1 MPSPAEPGFVHTFLP
16 GRVVFGAGALD
27 QVADEVAA
35 LGVRR
40 VLVVATKSAREAAD
54 AVEGQLRERFAGR
67 IDGVAQH
74 VPTEVAEGA
83 RAKAREV
90 GADCIVAIGGGSA
103 IGLAK
108 AVALTSGNGP
118 ATAGRST
125 DAGGMADGVADGV
138 ADVGRVGDVEGSTDA
153 GGSGRGVVIVA
164 VPTTYAGSEMTP
176 VWGETS
182 GGGKSTGT
190 DLKVLP
196 RVVVYDPV
204 LSQHLP
210 INVTAASVANAIAHC
225 VEAVWTSK
233 ADPIT
238 EMVAVEGVRA
248 LSAGLAAVL
257 EEPTDLG
264 ARGKLLYGV
273 CLAGSALATAGTGLH
288 HKLCHLL
295 GGTYNLPHAETHA
308 AVLPQVTR
316 VNAPAVPEAKRRL
329 EAALQT
335 DDLASGLFELF
346 AMAGVPTSLQELGLT
361 EAQAAEAAVEA
372 AEKFQRIDNPVP
384 VTVKLTTDI
393 LTRAWAGTRP

>member
-16 GRVVFGAGALD
+16 ARVVFGAGALD

-108 AVALTSGNGP
+108 AVALTSGDGP

-125 DAGGMADGVADGV
+125 DAGGIADAGE
-138 ADVGRVGDVEGSTDA
+138 VGDVDGSTDA
-153 GGSGRGVVIVA
+153 GVSVGGLGGGVPIVA